1 MREKKNSLELWNFI
15 FVALGDTNDGRNIAS
30 VLALKFEDFQEKNL
44 EHYTWCLTWNAWRDR
59 NGLSFYYYK
68 RRRRR
73 RKRRKRVTV
82 KGDNTVR
89 RVDFSKS
96 EKGSFVEVA

>member
-1 MREKKNSLELWNFI
+1 MREKKISLELWNFI

-30 VLALKFEDFQEKNL
+30 ASALKFKDFQEKSL

-73 RKRRKRVTV
+73 KRKEER
-82 KGDNTVR
+82 D
-89 RVDFSKS
+89 
-96 EKGSFVEVA
+96 EKELQ

>member
-1 MREKKNSLELWNFI
+1 M
-15 FVALGDTNDGRNIAS
+15 GDTNDGRNIAS
-30 VLALKFEDFQEKNL
+30 ASALKFEDFQEKSL

-73 RKRRKRVTV
+73 KRRRRKRRKRVTV
-82 KGDNTVR
+82 RGDNNVG

-96 EKGSFVEVA
+96 ENRSFVEVA

>member
-1 MREKKNSLELWNFI
+1 MREKKIALKLWNFI

-30 VLALKFEDFQEKNL
+30 ASTLKFQDFQEMSL

-73 RKRRKRVTV
+73 KRRRRKRRKRVTV
-82 KGDNTVR
+82 RGDNNVGR
-89 RVDFSKS
+89 SIF
-96 EKGSFVEVA
+96 

>member
-1 MREKKNSLELWNFI
+1 MREKKNFSLELWNFI

-30 VLALKFEDFQEKNL
+30 ASALKFEDFQEKSL

-73 RKRRKRVTV
+73 KRRK
-82 KGDNTVR
+82 
-89 RVDFSKS
+89 
-96 EKGSFVEVA
+96 ELQ